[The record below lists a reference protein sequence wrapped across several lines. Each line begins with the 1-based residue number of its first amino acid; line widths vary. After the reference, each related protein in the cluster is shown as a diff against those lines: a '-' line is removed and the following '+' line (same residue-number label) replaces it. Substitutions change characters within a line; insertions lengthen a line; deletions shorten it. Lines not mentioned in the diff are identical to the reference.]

1 MRISKKKLYCFC
13 MIFLMFNAVFM
24 RFQYIGKASMIRYTI
39 VFLLGIMVFPA
50 SVNMIKK
57 LNHKLI
63 TVGGLYFALVLI
75 SAFINRNS
83 HVITHTVVSALVY
96 ICILIESVIVI
107 KYVQLKYGGDYLFR
121 TISSLFLFYILVNDM
136 LLLLYPKM
144 FFTSNAT
151 YYLFGNKF
159 AVAYRHLE
167 YLAILIIKHN
177 MGNKK
182 KQRRYKFSI
191 AVFILL
197 CFIIFNNLQGGSGGS
212 ATGIVAIIIM
222 LLLYFIPKQILENQY
237 IYISSAIGATV
248 FVVVFDT
255 VLSVQLIQNFIV
267 NFLHKD
273 MTLTG
278 RAIIYKFIPEVL
290 SNHLLFGYGHG
301 SSYETWMKFTHIYP
315 NSQNGYIDCIVEQG
329 LLATIVL
336 FMLVMLT
343 ISIFKKNSMGE
354 KKFYPMLT
362 LIYTYSIISCVEVTI
377 SIVFVWW
384 VVFLFLLS
392 IENEDGLVERQSFY

>member
-1 MRISKKKLYCFC
+1 MYCFC

-24 RFQYIGKASMIRYTI
+24 RYQYIDRASTIRYAI

-63 TVGGLYFALVLI
+63 TVGGLYFSLVLI

-83 HVITHTVVSALVY
+83 HVITHTVISALVY
-96 ICILIESVIVI
+96 ICILIESVIAI
-107 KYVQLKYGGDYLFR
+107 KYIQSKYGGEYLFR
-121 TISSLFLFYILVNDM
+121 TFSTLFLLYLFVNDA

-177 MGNKK
+177 WSNKK
-182 KQRRYKFSI
+182 KQRAYKLTI
-191 AVFILL
+191 AAYILL
-197 CFIIFNNLQGGSGGS
+197 SFIIFNSLQGGSGGS
-212 ATGIVAIIIM
+212 GTGIVAMIIM
-222 LLLYFIPKQILENQY
+222 LLLFLVPKQFLENQY
-237 IYISSAIGATV
+237 IYVTSAIGATV
-248 FVVVFDT
+248 FVTVFDA
-255 VLSVQLIQNFIV
+255 VLAVQSVQNLIV

-278 RAIIYKFIPEVL
+278 RVVIYKFIPEVL

-336 FMLVMLT
+336 FLFMMLA
-343 ISIFKKNSMGE
+343 ISCFKKSSFGE
-354 KKFYPMLT
+354 KRYYPLLL

-384 VVFLFLLS
+384 VALLFLMS
-392 IENEDGLVERQSFY
+392 AEEEPLVERRTSY

>member
-1 MRISKKKLYCFC
+1 MRIKKNKLYCFC

-24 RFQYIGKASMIRYTI
+24 RFQYFDRALMIRYAI

-50 SVNMIKK
+50 SVNMIRK

-96 ICILIESVIVI
+96 ICILVESVIAI
-107 KYVQLKYGGDYLFR
+107 KYIQLKHGGEYLFR
-121 TISSLFLFYILVNDM
+121 TFSSLFLVYILMNDA

-144 FFTSNAT
+144 FFISNAT

-177 MGNKK
+177 LCNKK
-182 KQRRYKFSI
+182 KQRIYKFSI

-197 CFIIFNNLQGGSGGS
+197 SFIIFNNLQGGSGGS
-212 ATGIVAIIIM
+212 GTGIVAIIIM

-237 IYISSAIGATV
+237 IYIASAIGATV
-248 FVVVFDT
+248 FVVVFDA
-255 VLSVQLIQNFIV
+255 VLAFQSIQSFVV

-278 RAIIYKFIPEVL
+278 RAVIYKFIPEVL
-290 SNHLLFGYGHG
+290 NNHLLFGYGHG

-336 FMLVMLT
+336 LLLVMLT
-343 ISIFKKNSMGE
+343 ISIFKKSGWGE
-354 KKFYPMLT
+354 KKYYPMLV

-384 VVFLFLLS
+384 IVLLFLLS
-392 IENEDGLVERQSFY
+392 TEEEYELVER